1 MLSIQ
6 NKLNSAHDVYDKW
19 GFTLKNSHNRGAKD
33 KLDQHE
39 CNCGGAIMYD
49 MGIWGVAWLV
59 HKSENNDGFLKEFYP
74 RVAYVGY
81 QQAFKNAFGLSLDEF
96 YDKFSKWFDE
106 TSKSEKLKIIQEIS
120 KY

>member
-1 MLSIQ
+1 MMLSIQ

-49 MGIWGVAWLV
+49 MGICGVAWLV
-59 HKSENNDGFLKEFYP
+59 HKSENNNEL
-74 RVAYVGY
+74 
-81 QQAFKNAFGLSLDEF
+81 
-96 YDKFSKWFDE
+96 
-106 TSKSEKLKIIQEIS
+106 SEKLSSNAMNLAEKYTWQAKASNFIKLIQTNIN
-120 KY
+120 